1 MLKTKYQQPPSPY
14 LSPCYQIPF
23 QEPPTRPSS
32 AFEDFTLFDVPDS
45 RPSSGLFAPSTPSS
59 PRSAMGSQPPTLT
72 EILLDVAPPPWT
84 LSAFM
89 AYLSTNH
96 CMESLEFTLD
106 LQRYAAI
113 YDQHLASDHPAS
125 LDSNAQLGHLWDK
138 LINVYVAPCSPREIN
153 IPSPVR
159 DRLLRIP
166 SRPEPPHP
174 RTLEEAGRIIHE
186 LMNDSLLVPFLESVS
201 PLHLDTSGHHHHGHS
216 SQFPPYLS
224 VSAGSVYPRTSST
237 HGSDLEG
244 GLTDDSDGYSPPAN
258 EPMTPPTTPPTS
270 AEWGFPNSPG
280 GLQRAMAAQKEGWK
294 KFGAKL
300 GLHRK
305 DQPSKRSAPT
315 SSDLANRHSNPL

>member
-1 MLKTKYQQPPSPY
+1 MLRPNANKLPPTPY
-14 LSPCYQIPF
+14 LFAHYP
-23 QEPPTRPSS
+23 EPTSRPSS

-45 RPSSGLFAPSTPSS
+45 RPSSGLFHSSTPSS
-59 PRSAMGSQPPTLT
+59 PRSAMGTRPPTLT

-89 AYLSTNH
+89 AYLSSNH

-113 YDQHLASDHPAS
+113 YDQILADNAAS
-125 LDSNAQLGHLWDK
+125 LDGNAQLGHLWDK

-166 SRPEPPHP
+166 ARPEPPHP
-174 RTLEEAGRIIHE
+174 SALEEAGRIIHD

-201 PLHLDTSGHHHHGHS
+201 PLHLDTSAGQHHGQS
-216 SQFPPYLS
+216 PKFPPYLS
-224 VSAGSVYPRTSST
+224 VGPGGPSSRSVST
-237 HGSDLEG
+237 HFDSE
-244 GLTDDSDGYSPPAN
+244 GLTDDSDGYSPPPM

-270 AEWGFPNSPG
+270 ADWGIPHSPG

-300 GLHRK
+300 GFK
-305 DQPSKRSAPT
+305 NKEQPPKRPAPT
-315 SSDLANRHSNPL
+315 SSDPHNRHSNPL

>member
-1 MLKTKYQQPPSPY
+1 MHKSKSHKTPPSPF
-14 LSPCYQIPF
+14 LSPCLQFPI

-45 RPSSGLFAPSTPSS
+45 RPSSGLFASTPSS
-59 PRSAMGSQPPTLT
+59 PRSAMGTQPPTLT

-113 YDQHLASDHPAS
+113 YDQNLADHPSS
-125 LDSNAQLGHLWDK
+125 LESNAQLGHLWDK

-166 SRPEPPHP
+166 ARPEPPHP
-174 RTLEEAGRIIHE
+174 RALEEAGRIIHE

-201 PLHLDTSGHHHHGHS
+201 PLHLDTSAGHHHGHS
-216 SQFPPYLS
+216 SPFPPYLS
-224 VSAGSVYPRTSST
+224 VGAGSSSPRTGST

-270 AEWGFPNSPG
+270 ADWGFPHSPG

-305 DQPSKRSAPT
+305 DQPTKRPAPT
-315 SSDLANRHSNPL
+315 SSDPTNRHSNPL